1 MSEDDKVMILRLVKD
16 YFSSAT
22 DSDALLVWGYVR
34 GYDRRDA
41 VRAVEEHRLEK
52 GADAWRPD
60 PKRVKAIA
68 HGYHLHRRR
77 EFHAAQR
84 VVDYLRRQPESAELL
99 HGLPDPEAV
108 EAHYTLVW
116 SELTT
121 ADVNDTGRK
130 AMRFLAYANA
140 RHAFSELGLDRD
152 ESDRR
157 ARDCVGLL
165 PGEVIPRV
173 APFQALPGPPPSSWD
188 ARRQLAAAGGEA
200 A

>member
-16 YFSSAT
+16 HFHKAT
-22 DSDALLVWGYVR
+22 DSDALLVWAYLR
-34 GYDRRDA
+34 GFDRCDA
-41 VRAVEEHRLEK
+41 VRAIEEHRIEK
-52 GADAWRPD
+52 GAYVSRPD
-60 PKRVKAIA
+60 LRRVKQIA
-68 HGYHLHRRR
+68 HGYYLHRRG
-77 EFHAAQR
+77 ESHAAQR
-84 VVDYLRRQPESAELL
+84 VVDYFRRHPDSAELL
-99 HGLPDPEAV
+99 HGLPDAEAV

-116 SELTT
+116 SELAT

-165 PGEVIPRV
+165 PGETIPRV
-173 APFQALPGPPPSSWD
+173 APFHALPGPPPSSWD
-188 ARRQLAAAGGEA
+188 ARRQLAAAEGEA

>member
-1 MSEDDKVMILRLVKD
+1 MSEDEKAVIFRLVKD
-16 YFSSAT
+16 HFSKAT
-22 DSDALLVWGYVR
+22 DSDALLVWGAVR

-52 GADAWRPD
+52 GTDAWRPD
-60 PKRVKAIA
+60 VRRVKAIA
-68 HGYHLHRRR
+68 HGYHVHRRR
-77 EFHAAQR
+77 ESHEAQR

-108 EAHYTLVW
+108 EAYFTSVW
-116 SELTT
+116 GEMEA
-121 ADVNDTGRK
+121 ADVDDAGRT
-130 AMRFLAYANA
+130 AMRRLVYANA
-140 RHAFSELGLDRD
+140 REAFAEVGLGRD